1 VWKRVLF
8 PNSGHKSGRK
18 FGEEKEDMTADRGVK
33 RLKVGRRDTEE
44 REVFVETKW
53 VEVDWSRSREFDP
66 FPIAYLCDEGM
77 S

>member
-8 PNSGHKSGRK
+8 PNSGANNKTGRK
-18 FGEEKEDMTADRGVK
+18 FGEEKEDMTAERGVK
-33 RLKVGRRDTEE
+33 RLRVGRRDAEE

-53 VEVDWSRSREFDP
+53 VEVDWSRSREFGPRLPLD
-66 FPIAYLCDEGM
+66 GM